1 MEIITMPCNNGK
13 EINIQFII
21 PKASDKLWRVYS
33 KDAEP
38 DEHGQY
44 YLNHRVKCYDLVM
57 DYLNKDYLSMAGKL
71 YGIVNEDTIN
81 PKSADD
87 LCPEDL
93 GGDETPE
100 EIDYVIKLMKS
111 ELDEI
116 DYNKLL
122 VFVEKVFINRKGLSS
137 NQRFME
143 YYYKY
148 GQNINYYELSFN
160 ARQSVSTSIQFGR
173 YRRID
178 NSYELSLNTRQSLN
192 TIIQSRSKRT
202 VSIEKSEPLEERKKK
217 NSRRRDFHEETKDV
231 DINIISQYD
240 FSHMKDILDY
250 LLFEMVKCSYA
261 IKVCPNCHKFFVP
274 ARSDAQYCNN
284 VFCDD
289 GKTCSEYRA
298 YINYRSKIRL
308 DEPKKLHHKIYNM
321 KRNRLER
328 DYSTR
333 RKKREE
339 DLNEFVKESNNRKD
353 RVKSGIDTAEDY
365 VIWLNEQYDKAKQ
378 KTDIVWVDE

>member
-1 MEIITMPCNNGK
+1 MEIQTFPFNNGK
-13 EINIQFII
+13 EINIQYIV
-21 PKASDKLWRVYS
+21 PKGSDKLWRVYS
-33 KDAEP
+33 KDAKP

-44 YLNHRVKCYDLVM
+44 YLNHRVKSYDLVM

-71 YGIVNEDTIN
+71 YGIINGDTIS
-81 PKSADD
+81 PKDHDD

-93 GGDETPE
+93 GGNETPE

-111 ELDEI
+111 ELDLI
-116 DYNKLL
+116 DYDKML

-148 GQNINYYELSFN
+148 GQNVNYYELSFN

-173 YRRID
+173 NSRND
-178 NSYELSLNTRQSLN
+178 NSCELSLSTRQSLS

-202 VSIEKSEPLEERKKK
+202 VPIKKSEPLEERKKK

-250 LLFEMVKCSYA
+250 LLFDMVKCSYA
-261 IKVCPNCHKFFVP
+261 IKVCPNCHKYFVP

-284 VFCDD
+284 VFLDD

-298 YINYRSKIRL
+298 YINYWSKIRL
-308 DEPKKLHHKIYNM
+308 DKTKKLHHKIYNM

-328 DYSTR
+328 DYSAR

-339 DLNEFVKESNNRKD
+339 DLHKFIQASTEWKD
-353 RVKSGIDTAEDY
+353 RVKSDPDKAEDY
-365 VIWLNEQYDKAKQ
+365 LTWLNEQYDAAKK
-378 KTDIVWVDE
+378 KTDIDLKG